1 MTSGDKVIYKGDVR
15 TIYITYS
22 DTMVSLCLIDKNGY
36 EYEDVEEDYQTPIN
50 ELTKIEEVILT
61 INQLRGIFLSGG
73 EFEKQH
79 IELDMGERDEIDA
92 PDFGELLSSLQLKY
106 K

>member
-1 MTSGDKVIYKGDVR
+1 MKSGDKVIYKGDVR

-50 ELTKIEEVILT
+50 ELTKNNE
-61 INQLRGIFLSGG
+61 
-73 EFEKQH
+73 
-79 IELDMGERDEIDA
+79 
-92 PDFGELLSSLQLKY
+92 
-106 K
+106 

>member
-50 ELTKIEEVILT
+50 ELTKI
-61 INQLRGIFLSGG
+61 
-73 EFEKQH
+73 
-79 IELDMGERDEIDA
+79 
-92 PDFGELLSSLQLKY
+92 
-106 K
+106 

>member
-1 MTSGDKVIYKGDVR
+1 M
-15 TIYITYS
+15 
-22 DTMVSLCLIDKNGY
+22 
-36 EYEDVEEDYQTPIN
+36 
-50 ELTKIEEVILT
+50 EEVILT

-92 PDFGELLSSLQLKY
+92 PRFW
-106 K
+106 